1 MAVHGGLSAQADGK
15 QAQPGFLVS
24 LRDVQL
30 HVDFVDDLAGDLRVT
45 AQRLL
50 ESHDSWQYSFTVE
63 HSGALLATGRAAVVA
78 RTS

>member
-1 MAVHGGLSAQADGK
+1 MAVHVGLSAQAEGK
-15 QAQPGFLVS
+15 DAQPGFLVS

-30 HVDFVDDLAGDLRVT
+30 HVDFIDDLAGDLRVT

-50 ESHDSWQYSFTVE
+50 QTSTSWQYSFTIE
-63 HSGALLATGRAAVVA
+63 HGESVLATGRAAVVA